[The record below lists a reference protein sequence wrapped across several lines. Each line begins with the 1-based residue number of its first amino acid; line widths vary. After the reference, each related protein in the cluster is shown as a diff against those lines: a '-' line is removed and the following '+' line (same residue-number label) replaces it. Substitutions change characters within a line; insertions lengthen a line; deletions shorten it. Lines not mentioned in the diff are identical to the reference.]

1 MSRTYRSQFS
11 RLLHQRLDLEP
22 YPEWEEAFF
31 VLKKLI
37 FKQAFWAFLQR
48 FLHNLTPIFITLCL
62 LGASCGKSNFAF
74 FIAPKKAFWS
84 FLQLFPTIYY
94 RFSSGRFL
102 GPFRVWEDL
111 LFGGIFKFLFFCLKK
126 CFLKIAIWVEC
137 FRLLDIFDD
146 LLDLGPGSSGVKSR
160 ASGELPPA
168 ISVMCHSSS
177 SLPGGEP

>member
-84 FLQLFPTIYY
+84 FLQLFFKNDVTYQTTIE
-94 RFSSGRFL
+94 FHGEFDGL
-102 GPFRVWEDL
+102 VQ
-111 LFGGIFKFLFFCLKK
+111 KK
-126 CFLKIAIWVEC
+126 CDA
-137 FRLLDIFDD
+137 
-146 LLDLGPGSSGVKSR
+146 
-160 ASGELPPA
+160 PP
-168 ISVMCHSSS
+168 
-177 SLPGGEP
+177 